1 MNRKVCEVMKYED
14 IQEMVK
20 TLDNKPKILIIK
32 KEFYEQFKNET
43 NDLIKDIWNLEL
55 AVTNILDEK
64 TNAILMDA
72 DKFFGIN

>member
-72 DKFFGIN
+72 DKFYGIN

>member
-1 MNRKVCEVMKYED
+1 MKYED

-32 KEFYEQFKNET
+32 KEFYEQFKNEI

-55 AVTNILDEK
+55 AVTNILDKK
-64 TNAILMDA
+64 TNAILMDV
-72 DKFFGIN
+72 DKFYGIN